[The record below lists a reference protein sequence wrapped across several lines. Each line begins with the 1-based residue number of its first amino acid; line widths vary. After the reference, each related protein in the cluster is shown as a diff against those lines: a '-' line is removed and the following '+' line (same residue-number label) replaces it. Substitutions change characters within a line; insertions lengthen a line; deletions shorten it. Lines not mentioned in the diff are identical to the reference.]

1 MKVKNKGNKHD
12 GKLSSSLKLHD
23 SETTIKQKTN
33 CVLEPMD
40 ITQQDNVR
48 NNLNK
53 HKLVENNSKQISNM
67 EFTINPS
74 KSAQNEVHNLINTEK
89 TENRNILPLSY
100 TNNQVENMSISS
112 CDDSEKIIFM
122 GTSRNVDELE
132 SVIDKSKH
140 SDSSNFFV
148 QLAVSEGS
156 ENNINENDDIIRC
169 SNVMIPKENIQLN
182 QNIIVKSS
190 TVNHIPPLL
199 TQFINCIN
207 KFNLTSNIKH
217 NIDIDV
223 LKDVF
228 KKVDEH
234 KRKYPKPEYK

>member
-1 MKVKNKGNKHD
+1 MKNKGNKHD

-217 NIDIDV
+217 NIDIDI